1 MGPSS
6 TSKSHVDNLN
16 SPLVMCGVTSLGPY
30 DHKKGGHFVLYD
42 LKLIVEFPSGW
53 TVHVPS
59 ATLQHGNTCIQKG
72 ERRYSI
78 TQYIPGGLFRWV
90 RHKFRLS
97 KDVPDEE
104 RAELDGT
111 SEGRIQQAWG
121 LFSKV
126 SELESDRATFAQ
138 SL

>member
-1 MGPSS
+1 M
-6 TSKSHVDNLN
+6 
-16 SPLVMCGVTSLGPY
+16 
-30 DHKKGGHFVLYD
+30 LYD
-42 LKLIVEFPSGW
+42 LQLIVEFPSGW

-78 TQYIPGGLFRWV
+78 TQYIPGSLLRWM
-90 RHKFRLS
+90 RHKFRLA

-111 SEGRIQQAWG
+111 TEDRIRQAWS
-121 LFSKV
+121 LFSKFD
-126 SELESDRATFAQ
+126 ELESDRAMFAAF
-138 SL
+138 S